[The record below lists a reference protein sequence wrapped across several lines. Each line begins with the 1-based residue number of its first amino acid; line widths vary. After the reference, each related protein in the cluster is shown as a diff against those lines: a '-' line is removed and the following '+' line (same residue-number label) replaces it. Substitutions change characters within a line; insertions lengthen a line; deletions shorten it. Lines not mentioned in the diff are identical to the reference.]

1 MLSLNNHYFFLPEN
15 KALVKGSKYSII
27 IDFESGRTYRVNRSA
42 SRIIELGEQG
52 FKVEEA
58 VEKLG
63 SELKDSSIISFIEKL
78 VEQGLLLL
86 SSNPKPQGSEKPSE
100 LKLDFI
106 WIEVTPNCNL
116 QCIHCYTEARVNKD
130 EQLETLSKEE
140 IEKVIGEAAELGCRK
155 IQFTGGEPTLRSDL
169 KSLIEYAKVKGFELI
184 EIFTNGTLLTEPM
197 IKFLAEQ
204 KVNVAM
210 SIYSYRAKTHDA
222 ITKVPGSFEKTM
234 NSLKLLLAYGVPT
247 RCEIVAMRQNEK
259 ELEATSY
266 FLYQLGVYTR
276 PPDPIRPSGRGRNME
291 NWPTEYG
298 QAFLQTKPSF
308 IISRENY
315 EKNKRWNSCW
325 FGKAAVTSS
334 GNVIPCVFARDQ
346 VVGNV
351 KHQSL
356 AEIILGE
363 KMLRLW
369 GLNRDQIEV
378 CRDCEYRYV
387 CEDCRPWAYG
397 LTGNLYAKSPR
408 CTYNPYTG
416 EWEKKEN
423 FS

>member
-1 MLSLNNHYFFLPEN
+1 
-15 KALVKGSKYSII
+15 
-27 IDFESGRTYRVNRSA
+27 
-42 SRIIELGEQG
+42 
-52 FKVEEA
+52 
-58 VEKLG
+58 
-63 SELKDSSIISFIEKL
+63 
-78 VEQGLLLL
+78 
-86 SSNPKPQGSEKPSE
+86 
-100 LKLDFI
+100 
-106 WIEVTPNCNL
+106 
-116 QCIHCYTEARVNKD
+116 
-130 EQLETLSKEE
+130 
-140 IEKVIGEAAELGCRK
+140 
-155 IQFTGGEPTLRSDL
+155 
-169 KSLIEYAKVKGFELI
+169 
-184 EIFTNGTLLTEPM
+184 
-197 IKFLAEQ
+197 
-204 KVNVAM
+204 
-210 SIYSYRAKTHDA
+210 
-222 ITKVPGSFEKTM
+222 
-234 NSLKLLLAYGVPT
+234 
-247 RCEIVAMRQNEK
+247 
-259 ELEATSY
+259 
-266 FLYQLGVYTR
+266 GVYTR